1 MTFLVLLYYCNNTE
15 YNTERNSYGNNI
27 ENNRNLPNNLV
38 RKLAVNNVNMTI
50 QKGDNLWLY
59 RNETAP
65 ERPPLCVWFS
75 APPSPQRAA
84 SLYLTECPKQARR
97 RIGSLIEGPG
107 LYKNCTAYENL
118 KQFSLIY
125 GGTDKEIHDI
135 LDLIGLK
142 NTGKKKAGKFSLGM
156 KQRLGIGIALLGRPE
171 FLILDEPVNGLD
183 PAGMKEI
190 RDLILRLNHERNVT
204 ILISSHL
211 LDELSK
217 IVTKYGIIHDGNLVE
232 EISSADLEERCRQKL
247 TFTVNDTERAV
258 SVLSSAVPD
267 SEIRIEDGQIIL
279 SSHLDDAASLNK
291 LLVQQDIAVSGIQVQ
306 TDGLEQYFMKRIGD

>member
-1 MTFLVLLYYCNNTE
+1 METILKTTGLTKQF
-15 YNTERNSYGNNI
+15 G
-27 ENNRNLPNNLV
+27 
-38 RKLAVNNVNMTI
+38 KKMAVNNVNMTI
-50 QKGDNLWLY
+50 EKGDIYGFIGKNGAGKTTFMRMVLG
-59 RNETAP
+59 TAFP
-65 ERPPLCVWFS
+65 TKGSVALFDGMPL
-75 APPSPQRAA
+75 
-84 SLYLTECPKQARR
+84 EKARH

-125 GGTDKEIHDI
+125 GGTDAEIHEI
-135 LDLIGLK
+135 LELVGLS

-156 KQRLGIGIALLGRPE
+156 KQRLGIGIALLGKPE

-183 PAGMKEI
+183 PAGMKEV
-190 RDLILRLNHERNVT
+190 RDLILRLNHEKKVT

-217 IVTKYGIIHDGNLVE
+217 VVTRYGIINDGCLVE
-232 EISSADLEERCRQKL
+232 EVSAADLAERCRQKL

-258 SVLSSAVPD
+258 AVLSSAVPA
-267 SEIRIEDGQIIL
+267 SEIRTENGEIIL
-279 SSHLDDAASLNK
+279 SSHLDEAASLNR